1 MESNILLTYLA
12 CICFIFLFGK
22 ILVKPMKFVLKL
34 VLNSV
39 IGGLII
45 FLINLVGASFYFHI
59 GLNIVTSVVVGILGI
74 PGAVLLVVLKLIV

>member
-1 MESNILLTYLA
+1 MESNIIITYLA
-12 CICFIFLFGK
+12 CICFVFLFGK

-45 FLINLVGASFYFHI
+45 FLINLVGASFSFHI
-59 GLNIVTSVVVGILGI
+59 GLNVVTSVVVGILGI
-74 PGAVLLVVLKLIV
+74 PGAFLLF